1 MIRLLLAMR
10 ASRTLTPDRSGNCSS
25 LATENADG
33 SSYPRTGVNRIEGR
47 HDLVRVVPL
56 GGMPPKDRFVAPT
69 LVGNHEGDYYSLKIQ
84 GTPAPAVR
92 AIAPTRFANSF
103 TSAVARQRRTPPPS

>member
-84 GTPAPAVR
+84 RTARREIRSSTPAPPRGA
-92 AIAPTRFANSF
+92 AA
-103 TSAVARQRRTPPPS
+103 PPPS